1 LFNIIVL
8 HLFVRIFTKRSTI
21 AQLER
26 IDILPISP
34 YSCNIETAHIV
45 TQTVLLHFNPL
56 CTMRTLLI
64 SHYDIFVINIH
75 CDTFAINIHG
85 FHIEIAQY
93 CS

>member
-8 HLFVRIFTKRSTI
+8 YLVRIFTKRSTI
-21 AQLER
+21 VQLER
-26 IDILPISP
+26 ADILPISL
-34 YSCNIETAHIV
+34 YSCNIETAYIV

-75 CDTFAINIHG
+75 CDTFTINIHG

-93 CS
+93 YP